1 MRSNADIENTMK
13 AHGDAVWRACLLR
26 MGSRADAQDML
37 QETFL
42 AYATHDTVVFNDEEH
57 RKAWLIRVAT
67 NRCIDTLR
75 ARAPQ
80 AEGAEDAL
88 ALQPAVELSEQP
100 EAALWEVAE
109 ALDQLPGEQRE
120 ALYRRG
126 GLISDASAR
135 QHGVLVGRPGKKAP
149 EGGAVVTER
158 DAVEQSLERLLA
170 NETMPQDAVERTLAL
185 VEQARSAQKPP
196 RPLKLP
202 RRRFVQL
209 MAACLA
215 VGALGTG
222 GLALAAETAQI
233 EIDGA
238 ATVELGVNR
247 WGNVVRVACADP
259 SAASAIDGLDL
270 MGKSCSEALCA
281 LADDAGARQAVS
293 GGSAVSIVAVCGGD
307 AKRDE
312 LLGDCES
319 AAAAFGRGSTCSAVS
334 DEVRQQARDADM
346 GMARYQVFLQLN
358 ALDPSLTV
366 EECRAMPMRELRQLL
381 SELEGGHDGSSGA
394 MGQGHGRGQHVGQGA
409 GPKQEQGWRHGQAS
423 SSSAPS

>member
-1 MRSNADIENTMK
+1 M
-13 AHGDAVWRACLLR
+13 
-26 MGSRADAQDML
+26 
-37 QETFL
+37 
-42 AYATHDTVVFNDEEH
+42 
-57 RKAWLIRVAT
+57 
-67 NRCIDTLR
+67 
-75 ARAPQ
+75 
-80 AEGAEDAL
+80 
-88 ALQPAVELSEQP
+88 
-100 EAALWEVAE
+100 
-109 ALDQLPGEQRE
+109 
-120 ALYRRG
+120 
-126 GLISDASAR
+126 
-135 QHGVLVGRPGKKAP
+135 
-149 EGGAVVTER
+149 TER

-238 ATVELGVNR
+238 ATVELGLNR

-270 MGKSCSEALCA
+270 VGKSYSEALCA

-307 AKRDE
+307 AQRDE

-334 DEVRQQARDADM
+334 DEVRQQARDAGM
-346 GMARYQVFLQLN
+346 GVARYQVFLQLN

-394 MGQGHGRGQHVGQGA
+394 MGQGHGRGQHAGQGA
-409 GPKQEQGWRHGQAS
+409 GPKQGQGWRHGQAS